1 MEASQPSEKNVY
13 LLADFN
19 SDAPSQQIQF
29 YKMNEDGTHENGTTL
44 EEMIKVC
51 VERLGNLNNRFP
63 CRENSIAIT
72 KLQEAKM
79 WLDARTADRK
89 ARGVEGKHLA

>member
-1 MEASQPSEKNVY
+1 MNDEKNVY
-13 LLADFN
+13 GLVDFN
-19 SDAPSQQIQF
+19 SDVPSQTIQF
-29 YKMNEDGTHENGTTL
+29 YKMNEDGSTENGTTL
-44 EEMIKVC
+44 EEVIKVC
-51 VERLGNLNNRFP
+51 VARLTQLNGKFP

-89 ARGVEGKHLA
+89 ARGVEGKHIA